1 MNGQASSW
9 FLMLSSTL
17 CIPICSTSSVSVKLK
32 DDDMRAEEEEEVGLV
47 RTCWLEDFPFFPFRP
62 PPLPPLAAASG
73 PLFELSAAVP
83 PLLLVLLLLPDAP
96 FGVLAASG
104 NGRMTGPVTEEREL
118 FVCRPGSFVA
128 VGAML
133 RFNRRRLSTSALN
146 TRRTG

>member
-17 CIPICSTSSVSVKLK
+17 CIPICSTSSVSVK
-32 DDDMRAEEEEEVGLV
+32 
-47 RTCWLEDFPFFPFRP
+47 TCWLEDFPFFPFRP
-62 PPLPPLAAASG
+62 PPPPPLAAASG

>member
-17 CIPICSTSSVSVKLK
+17 CIPICSTSSVSVK
-32 DDDMRAEEEEEVGLV
+32 
-47 RTCWLEDFPFFPFRP
+47 TCWLEDFPFFPFRP